1 MKNPRSRQHGGMI
14 SLLLVLLAIGF
25 LAWFALRAH
34 SASQPAAGVAD
45 VGSQEQ
51 LVSCTRIVSDLVG
64 RTGGIGA
71 DYKTGYDALPP
82 NCRHMLPPPAGITPS
97 VPEAQGQ

>member
-1 MKNPRSRQHGGMI
+1 MKNLRSRQRGGMI

-25 LAWFALRAH
+25 LAYFALRSH
-34 SASQPAAGVAD
+34 STSQTAAGVTD
-45 VGSQEQ
+45 VGSQQQ
-51 LVSCTRIVSDLVG
+51 LVNCTRIVSDLIG

-82 NCRHMLPPPAGITPS
+82 NCRHMLPPPAGVTPS
-97 VPEAQGQ
+97 VPEGQGQ